1 MHRGAVFYQI
11 PSAQTAQAI
20 YAGANP
26 TWEAAPVE
34 LNKADGSLESLF
46 KPFYEV
52 ATKPEYNL
60 IAFSNY
66 PPLFRRCVECGSNA
80 RGVLAWRDEDG
91 WFLSHTVEKWPDFSK
106 TAFEAPPAGKANLII
121 CVTVPL
127 ASYGPLGTAFEY
139 QDPMIYY
146 YISATKQGAT
156 NTLDSIPSMK
166 ALVQGSTQPYSPYTL
181 NYKFTVGG
189 ATQTPAL
196 IMSKLPKAFQDVYSS
211 YMTMVL
217 KQNLVVWSSPGN
229 KPLLPSYCS
238 GQYKVENVKSNSIT
252 VKDTLIT
259 RRQDTSNW
267 AASKTPATSAVFCV
281 SSAPRTQAAISLGSG
296 VLCLEQQAVQTLFS
310 TIAVTAGI
318 EECK

>member
-1 MHRGAVFYQI
+1 ML
-11 PSAQTAQAI
+11 
-20 YAGANP
+20 
-26 TWEAAPVE
+26 E

-80 RGVLAWRDEDG
+80 R
-91 WFLSHTVEKWPDFSK
+91 
-106 TAFEAPPAGKANLII
+106 
-121 CVTVPL
+121 
-127 ASYGPLGTAFEY
+127 GTAFEY